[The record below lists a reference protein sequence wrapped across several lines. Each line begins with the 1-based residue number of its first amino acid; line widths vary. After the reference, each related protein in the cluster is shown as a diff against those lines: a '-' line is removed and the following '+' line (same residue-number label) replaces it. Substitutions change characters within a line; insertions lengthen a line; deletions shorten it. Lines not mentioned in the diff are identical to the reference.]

1 VTVPQIRQVVA
12 TVGIGLL
19 LVACAAPATEEGFN
33 EGWCAADVKFEAA
46 VTEILQIDD
55 REEWIERTHDALVEF
70 QGDVSRLP
78 QWTGAEQMV
87 AELNRTL
94 NAVLDLVEAGAA
106 GTEVGD
112 AEWGEAITAMLSA
125 REAVRQAAGGCV
137 TVSQL

>member
-1 VTVPQIRQVVA
+1 MLGQLRRVVA
-12 TVGIGLL
+12 TVGIGVL
-19 LVACAAPATEEGFN
+19 LVACALPATEEGFN

-55 REEWIERTHDALVEF
+55 REAWIERTHDALVEF

-78 QWTGAEQMV
+78 AWTGAEQTV

-94 NAVLDLVEAGAA
+94 NAVLDVVEAGAA
-106 GTEVGD
+106 GAEVGD
-112 AEWGEAITAMLSA
+112 AEWSEAINAMLSA

-137 TVSQL
+137 ALS